1 MYDKWQIGVLG
12 TAGTVAS
19 FFAPL
24 PLLIFWLFMF
34 VIIDTI
40 TGMMAAHRRGEELT
54 SHKLKRVI
62 SKLICYM
69 TVIILA
75 RAINFHILPFVELK
89 GCYLASGIVCFVE
102 LFSILENMYSI
113 TGNQVFKILTQWGK
127 TKMKE
132 TTGVSPE

>member
-1 MYDKWQIGVLG
+1 MLDKWIIGTLG
-12 TAGTVAS
+12 LTAS

-40 TGMMAAHRRGEELT
+40 TGMMAAHHRGEKLT

-69 TVIILA
+69 TVVLLA
-75 RAINFHILPFVELK
+75 RAINFHVLPFVELK
-89 GCYLASGIVCFVE
+89 GCYVASGIVCFVE
-102 LFSILENMYSI
+102 LFSILENMYCL
-113 TGNQVFKILTQWGK
+113 TGNQVFKILTQWGRN
-127 TKMKE
+127 KMKE